1 MNNVSERMDETPLWR
16 KIAVIGKELNIAAEP
31 VPMAEVHRGGFL
43 ESVHMGHAVIARAD
57 GGLEAVW
64 GDPDL
69 VVLPRSSIKMIQALP
84 LVESGAGAKLRG
96 EQLAL
101 ACASHA
107 GEARHVET
115 VSAWLGDLGLDEHA
129 LCCGPQPSR
138 DRDLFEEMIRRREAP
153 TRVHNNCSG
162 KHTGF
167 LTLARHLGVGL
178 DYVDPEHPVQKAV
191 REAFEDMTGQDC
203 PGFAIDG
210 CSAPNYATTLTGLA
224 RAMARFA
231 VAGRANGVRD
241 AAAATLRDAMRAH
254 PEWMSGRGKACAEII
269 SAAEGRAV
277 VKTGAEGVYVAIL
290 PELGLGVGLKIADG
304 AGRASELAMVGILI
318 RLGVLDPNHPVV
330 ARYMERPVL
339 NWAGLTTGFERP
351 APGLL
356 S

>member
-1 MNNVSERMDETPLWR
+1 MDST
-16 KIAVIGKELNIAAEP
+16 ANP

-57 GGLEAVW
+57 ETIEAVW

-69 VVLPRSSIKMIQALP
+69 IVLPRSSIKMIQALP
-84 LVESGAGAKLRG
+84 LIESGAGAHLTG

-107 GEARHVET
+107 GEQRHVET

-138 DRDLFEEMIRRREAP
+138 DRALYEDMIRRGEAP
-153 TRVHNNCSG
+153 TRMHNNCSG

-167 LTLARHLGVGL
+167 LTLARHLGAGP
-178 DYVDPEHPVQKAV
+178 DYVDPQHPVQKAV
-191 REAFEDMTGQDC
+191 REAFEDMTGLTC
-203 PGFAIDG
+203 PGYAIDG
-210 CSAPNYATTLTGLA
+210 CSAPNYATTLSGLA

-231 VAGRANGVRD
+231 VAGRGGGVRD
-241 AAAATLRDAMRAH
+241 AAAATLRDAMRTH

-269 SAAEGRAV
+269 RAAEGRAV
-277 VKTGAEGVYVAIL
+277 VKTGAEGVYIAIL
-290 PELGLGVGLKIADG
+290 PELGLGLALKITDG
-304 AGRASELAMVGILI
+304 AGRASELAVIGLLV
-318 RLGVLDPNHPVV
+318 RLGVLDPAHPVV
-330 ARYMERPVL
+330 ARYMERPIL

-356 S
+356 V